1 MKLKIIDG
9 EFSVCKVQK
18 YTHEMFSHDF
28 VFTGKTDEEK
38 SVLLPTEFAPADAIE
53 REDGF
58 VGFRIIGT
66 LDFSLVGILSR
77 ISSILAENNVGIFAV
92 STFNTDYIFVKK
104 AQFDKAKSALI
115 KNGYTFE

>member
-38 SVLLPTEFAPADAIE
+38 SVLLPTEQFVLYLAIHRHFPICLQPVLKYVVYLLTAP
-53 REDGF
+53 
-58 VGFRIIGT
+58 V
-66 LDFSLVGILSR
+66 
-77 ISSILAENNVGIFAV
+77 
-92 STFNTDYIFVKK
+92 
-104 AQFDKAKSALI
+104 
-115 KNGYTFE
+115 